1 MPKTRNISKED
12 SELFR
17 QSVGKVKPVKNNRI
31 TFERKNPPRLKSK
44 HTRFDDNE
52 KFINAPDPYTI
63 KANDKLSFKRP
74 GIQLQL
80 FRKLKRGQIP
90 VEMELDLHGL
100 TSQAA
105 KNELLQSINYC
116 YNENIRCIRIIH
128 GKGKGSENNLPIL
141 KNNLNQWL
149 PQITNVLAF
158 CSAQPFDGGLG
169 AIYVLIKK
177 K

>member
-1 MPKTRNISKED
+1 MPKTRNISRED

-17 QSVGKVKPVKNNRI
+17 QSVGEVKPVKNNKA
-31 TFERKNPPRLKSK
+31 TFERKKLSGQNNIHS
-44 HTRFDDNE
+44 RFDENE
-52 KFINAPDPYTI
+52 KLIDARGPYSI
-63 KANDKLSFKRP
+63 KANDELTFKRP
-74 GIQLQL
+74 GIQQQL

-105 KNELLQSINYC
+105 KNELIQFIYNC
-116 YNENIRCIRIIH
+116 FNENIRCVRIIH
-128 GKGKGSENNLPIL
+128 GKGKGSENNLPVL

-149 PQITNVLAF
+149 PQISYVLAY

-177 K
+177 H

>member
-1 MPKTRNISKED
+1 MPKTRDISKED
-12 SELFR
+12 SDLFR
-17 QSVGKVKPVKNNRI
+17 QSVGEVKPVRNNRLI
-31 TFERKNPPRLKSK
+31 FERKKSSRLKNN
-44 HTRFDDNE
+44 HTHYDRNDKSIDSQH
-52 KFINAPDPYTI
+52 PYTI

-74 GIQLQL
+74 GIQQQL

-100 TSQAA
+100 TSNAA
-105 KNELLQSINYC
+105 KKELIRFIDYC
-116 YNENIRCIRIIH
+116 FSENIRCIRIIH
-128 GKGKGSENNLPIL
+128 GKGKGSENNLPVL

-149 PQITNVLAF
+149 PQISNVLAF

-177 K
+177 H